1 MARRGGDEHRV
12 PLGDIIN
19 TQNRSTA
26 PKKRSRD
33 LEDGEYCSTPCPH
46 PKLSKTLIDHLSLL
60 DVDLASVRRQKAR
73 ERYASMLREKKAA
86 LNAKKRENY
95 HRRQAEKRIGQ
106 LNVVR

>member
-1 MARRGGDEHRV
+1 MITPVTTVYVDGGDEHRV
-12 PLGDIIN
+12 PLGDITN

-60 DVDLASVRRQKAR
+60 DVDLASVRRQKSNGTLC
-73 ERYASMLREKKAA
+73 EYAAGEESST
-86 LNAKKRENY
+86 
-95 HRRQAEKRIGQ
+95 
-106 LNVVR
+106 

>member
-1 MARRGGDEHRV
+1 M
-12 PLGDIIN
+12 
-19 TQNRSTA
+19 
-26 PKKRSRD
+26 
-33 LEDGEYCSTPCPH
+33 EDGEYCSTPCPH

-95 HRRQAEKRIGQ
+95 HRRQAEKQIGQ